1 MSTKKVIAIVVLTN
15 LIIITLLLA
24 FLSTAGGVMAFPPGP
39 EGLVTPEETVDILKV
54 NTRKSTIPDAN
65 WDSGWVSI
73 SKGSNKTIRHRLR
86 GDVDDYLV
94 NVICK
99 DTASGGDG
107 INQNFYGV
115 VPNKGGVAWWRLT
128 NQRIRIYRD
137 YSDPYCDKVRI
148 RIWKTGAPIYE
159 GP

>member
-1 MSTKKVIAIVVLTN
+1 MSTKKVVAIVVLTN

-39 EGLVTPEETVDILKV
+39 EGLTTPEETVDILGV
-54 NTRKSTIPDAN
+54 NTRKPTIPDPN
-65 WDSGWVSI
+65 YDSGWMNI
-73 SKGSNKTIRHRLR
+73 SKGSNKKIRHRLR
-86 GDVDDYLV
+86 GNVDDYLV

-99 DTASGGDG
+99 DPQHDG
-107 INQNFYGV
+107 INHNFYGV
-115 VPNKGGVAWWRLT
+115 APGKGGVAWWGLT
-128 NQRIRIYRD
+128 REHIKIYRD
-137 YSDPYCDKVRI
+137 YNDDYCDKVRV

>member
-1 MSTKKVIAIVVLTN
+1 LSTKKVIAIVVLTN

-39 EGLVTPEETVDILKV
+39 EGEVTPEETVEILGISV
-54 NTRKSTIPDAN
+54 RTKSIPDPNYDSN
-65 WDSGWVSI
+65 WVNI
-73 SKGSNKTIRHRLR
+73 SKGQKKTIYHRLW
-86 GDVDDYLV
+86 GDVEKYLV
-94 NVICK
+94 NVTCK
-99 DTASGGDG
+99 DTGTDG

-115 VPNKGGVAWWRLT
+115 VPGSGGVAWWDLT
-128 NQRIRIYRD
+128 RKVIKIYRD
-137 YSDPYCDKVRI
+137 YNDPYCDKVRI

>member
-39 EGLVTPEETVDILKV
+39 EGLTTPEETITVSGASTTT
-54 NTRKSTIPDAN
+54 NTIPDAN
-65 WDSGWVSI
+65 YDSGWVSLK
-73 SKGSNKTIRHRLR
+73 KGVNKRVRHKLK
-86 GDVDDYLV
+86 GNVNDYLV

-99 DTASGGDG
+99 DPQHDG

-115 VPNKGGVAWWRLT
+115 DSNNGGIAWWGLT
-128 NQRIRIYRD
+128 RYYIRVYRD
-137 YSDPYCDKVRI
+137 YSDKYCDKVRI
-148 RIWKTGAPIYE
+148 RIWKTGAPIYT

>member
-1 MSTKKVIAIVVLTN
+1 LSTKKVIAIVVLTN

-39 EGLVTPEETVDILKV
+39 EGEVTPEETVEILGI
-54 NTRKSTIPDAN
+54 NTRKPTIPDPN
-65 WDSGWVSI
+65 YDSGWVSLTKGK
-73 SKGSNKTIRHRLR
+73 SKRIRHNLR
-86 GDVDDYLV
+86 GDVSDYLV

-115 VPNKGGVAWWRLT
+115 DQNNGGIAWWGLT
-128 NQRIRIYRD
+128 KYYIRVYRD
-137 YSDPYCDKVRI
+137 YNDKYCDKVRI
-148 RIWKTGAPIYE
+148 RFWKTGAPRYA
-159 GP
+159 G

>member
-39 EGLVTPEETVDILKV
+39 EGEVTPETVEILAV
-54 NTRKSTIPDAN
+54 NRKKSIPDPN
-65 WDSGWVSI
+65 WDSGWQSI
-73 SKGSNKTIRHRLR
+73 NKKQDKRFKHSLR
-86 GDVDDYLV
+86 GDVNKYLV

-99 DTASGGDG
+99 DPQHDG
-107 INQNFYGV
+107 INQNHYGSS
-115 VPNKGGVAWWRLT
+115 PGFGGVTWWGLTRLY
-128 NQRIRIYRD
+128 IRVYREAHD
-137 YSDPYCDKVRI
+137 TYCDKVRI

-159 GP
+159 G